1 MLPNYWGGW
10 WSWSGG
16 YWRSRGGGGMQ
27 QNVVQNAGVASE
39 ATEGTLSVGQ
49 ISVSATVNVSFLIE

>member
-1 MLPNYWGGW
+1 
-10 WSWSGG
+10 
-16 YWRSRGGGGMQ
+16 MQ